1 MNLAAAQHIADR
13 AYGALAPHCFRIS
26 IAGSIRRKA
35 PEVGDIEV
43 VAIPKPY
50 EVNLFST
57 GIAEVVNQWPK
68 VKGELPCRYTRRRL
82 PDGIDLDLFLADR
95 DNWGYIL
102 AIRTGPADFSRR
114 LMAALKNNGYT
125 PAGGYLAG
133 PFNPKTPCREETDL
147 FLFAGMKWTEPEN
160 RK

>member
-57 GIAEVVNQWPK
+57 GIAEVV
-68 VKGELPCRYTRRRL
+68 KGKRPTCSFLP
-82 PDGIDLDLFLADR
+82 A
-95 DNWGYIL
+95 
-102 AIRTGPADFSRR
+102 
-114 LMAALKNNGYT
+114 
-125 PAGGYLAG
+125 
-133 PFNPKTPCREETDL
+133 
-147 FLFAGMKWTEPEN
+147 
-160 RK
+160 